1 MKKVVFF
8 FVCILLCGLSGCK
21 TSRIAVKT
29 ESERHTQRTEV
40 TDSSRTENTTTREQ
54 FNAIL
59 QSNERQN
66 VVIAFEEWEY
76 YPANTDTTSSKAQGN
91 QATTWQ
97 RTTELQSDKPP
108 NAAQVAKHRKGTITI
123 NGDRQQTQTTEQ
135 SAQTAID
142 TQTAAK
148 REAVTDEAAKTKAK
162 STNATK
168 YKNGYVWLIVG
179 LLCAVALI
187 GAGIYIARRRR

>member
-1 MKKVVFF
+1 MMKVV
-8 FVCILLCGLSGCK
+8 LLLLTFLLFGLSGCR
-21 TSRIAVKT
+21 TSRTTVKT

-91 QATTWQ
+91 QATAWQ

-123 NGDRQQTQTTEQ
+123 NGDRQTTSATTQTCAQETTKQETIQ
-135 SAQTAID
+135 SDVTISEDAQ
-142 TQTAAK
+142 
-148 REAVTDEAAKTKAK
+148 EKTKETTK
-162 STNATK
+162 SR
-168 YKNGYVWLIVG
+168 KNGVWLIVG
-179 LLCAVALI
+179 LLCAVVLM
-187 GAGIYIARRRR
+187 GAGAYVARRKR